1 MKIEFTDK
9 INRSYSLNVKDIY
22 YDAETDSLQISDKD
36 GSEYVV
42 HKFNSGI
49 ITIIM
54 EKNNI

>member
-9 INRSYSLNVKDIY
+9 TNRSYSLNVKDIC

-42 HKFNSGI
+42 HKFNSDI

-54 EKNNI
+54 EKE